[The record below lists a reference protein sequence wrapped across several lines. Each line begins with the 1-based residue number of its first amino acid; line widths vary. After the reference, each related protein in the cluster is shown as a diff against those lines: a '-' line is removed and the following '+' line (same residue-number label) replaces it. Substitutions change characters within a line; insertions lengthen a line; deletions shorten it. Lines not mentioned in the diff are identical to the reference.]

1 MKKKRQRWLI
11 ILLLL
16 ATILFFTPGTTN
28 RFSDYQAEIWNLG
41 HMGYFFLLIS
51 ALFPLIKQ
59 HFSSMLSRIAV
70 AVSVTLL
77 LSGVIEMLQLVV
89 GRTAS
94 FEDVINNVV
103 GALLALYRCQ
113 FQQLRVKSVRL
124 VFLWLLILM
133 LFWRLIPLLSIAAD
147 TAIAHIRHP
156 IVANFETPFELSQW
170 RSDFPMTV
178 VFDGSNQLQADLKQV
193 GLYPR
198 VTLTPRV
205 TDWRG
210 YAYLQ
215 FEIYNSSQQI
225 WQLHVRIN
233 DAWHDEHG
241 MHYNDR
247 YKTVLP
253 INPGWNRIKIDLD
266 KVKQAPISRQ
276 MVMKQIS
283 KVRFFFMNEPSLST
297 IKLDNIVLV
306 GDLP

>member
-1 MKKKRQRWLI
+1 MEKKRQRWLI
-11 ILLLL
+11 TLLLL
-16 ATILFFTPGTTN
+16 ATALLFTPGATS
-28 RFSDYQAEIWNLG
+28 RLSDYQAEIWNLG
-41 HMGYFFLLIS
+41 HIGYFFLLIS

-59 HFSSMLSRIAV
+59 HFSSLLSRIAV
-70 AVSVTLL
+70 SVSVTLL
-77 LSGVIEMLQLVV
+77 LSGIIEMLQLVV

-103 GALLALYRCQ
+103 GTLLALYRCQ
-113 FQQLRVKSVRL
+113 FRQMSVKGRL
-124 VFLWLLILM
+124 ALLWLLILM
-133 LFWRLIPLLSIAAD
+133 LCWRLIPLFSIAAD

-170 RSDFPMTV
+170 RSDFPMAV
-178 VFDGSNQLQADLKQV
+178 IFDESNQLQADLKPV

-215 FEIYNSSQQI
+215 FDIYNSSQQV
-225 WQLHVRIN
+225 WQLHIRIN
-233 DAWHDEHG
+233 DALHDERG
-241 MHYNDR
+241 MHYSDR
-247 YKTVLP
+247 YKTILP
-253 INPGWNRIKIDLD
+253 INPGWNRIKIDLN
-266 KVKQAPISRQ
+266 KVKQAPASRQ

-297 IKLDNIVLV
+297 IKLDNIVLI